1 MHHPVDMHKAYLI
14 GGNVNLFG
22 VYGDLPSVK
31 CKNLVFVMYMRIYSP
46 DLLNRF
52 NDYNGANAH
61 DCF

>member
-1 MHHPVDMHKAYLI
+1 MTPL
-14 GGNVNLFG
+14 NG

-31 CKNLVFVMYMRIYSP
+31 CKNLVFVMYMSIYNP

-52 NDYNGANAH
+52 NDHSSANAH